1 MRCEGTPA
9 AARLRERLVQQLR
22 VWLSACVRR
31 VPGRLEA
38 ESAGAALLLC
48 GSRLRLE
55 LVLEGTQLL
64 LTVLLVGAP
73 VLPRA
78 LGATV
83 VSQLAAAPDVELPE
97 LLLGH
102 RAGRGTALV
111 AGAGSLLLL
120 HHVPVGVIVP
130 GHIQDGELLRYG
142 VRGKL
147 LNCKP
152 I

>member
-1 MRCEGTPA
+1 MRGPPA
-9 AARLRERLVQQLR
+9 AARLQERLVQQLR

-31 VPGRLEA
+31 VPGRSEA

-48 GSRLRLE
+48 GSSLRLE
-55 LVLEGTQLL
+55 LVLEGAQLL

-83 VSQLAAAPDVELPE
+83 ASQLAAAPDVELPE

-130 GHIQDGELLRYG
+130 DYIQDGNLLRYG